1 MAWLVAR
8 VVAVEVKKGDHFGL
22 EARGPT
28 DGIHVGMI
36 KKTGARTI
44 LSP

>member
-1 MAWLVAR
+1 MAR
-8 VVAVEVKKGDHFGL
+8 SKGGGSGGKKGDHFGL

-36 KKTGARTI
+36 RQEQGLFCR
-44 LSP
+44 LE